1 MVKEIERIL
10 EHFEFNLSRIV
21 DIARAAE
28 IDIILV
34 TPASNLRNCTP
45 FKNEVRADL
54 AVDDPARL
62 HKLLESARVCWST
75 DFI

>member
-34 TPASNLRNCTP
+34 TRGEECATCNLIDGATSASVSRRHGTRLR
-45 FKNEVRADL
+45 
-54 AVDDPARL
+54 
-62 HKLLESARVCWST
+62 
-75 DFI
+75 